1 MEQTTSDFFKELAAC
16 CRFKWRGMNPDY
28 KLFWKTLG
36 VCLVVLVGAVVISG
50 LALLVGPR

>member
-16 CRFKWRGMNPDY
+16 CRFKWRGMNPEY

-36 VCLVVLVGAVVISG
+36 VCLVVLVGAAVISG